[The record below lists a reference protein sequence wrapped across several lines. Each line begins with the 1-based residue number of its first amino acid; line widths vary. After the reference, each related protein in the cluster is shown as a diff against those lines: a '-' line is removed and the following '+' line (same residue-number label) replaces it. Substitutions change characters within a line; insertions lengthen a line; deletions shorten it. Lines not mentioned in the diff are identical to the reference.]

1 MLRRAALALPPR
13 VQQGLRRLGRL
24 RWLEKSRQLRGRRPG
39 GPPLSALE
47 AARYVL
53 LSPEVGDFTYDLAN
67 EDELLDLLADTLEQP
82 RAELAAYAEETRSD
96 ALLTASLSRRRHL
109 RLDVKRRIELGR
121 NIGSYIV
128 VRAVKPRLVVETGIK
143 HGVGSLALLVAL
155 ERNAAEGRDG
165 RLMSFDVAPGS
176 GWLVPVQ
183 LHHRWEVVL
192 APTEQALEEKLTG
205 REVDVFVHD
214 TPPDEHRERL
224 EYEAT
229 LRHTGSRLVLL
240 GNNGDNTLVLP
251 TVAAERGM
259 RYRHFAERPA
269 NHWYLGPGMGIA
281 VHTGQ

>member
-1 MLRRAALALPPR
+1 MLRRAARAFPPQL
-13 VQQGLRRLGRL
+13 QQGLRRLGRL
-24 RWLEKSRQLRGRRPG
+24 RWLEKSRQLRNRRPG
-39 GPPLSALE
+39 GPPIGALE

-67 EDELLDLLADTLEQP
+67 EDELLDVLADALELP
-82 RAELAAYAEETRSD
+82 RAELAAYAEEAHSD
-96 ALLTASLSRRRHL
+96 PLLTASLSRRRHR

-155 ERNAAEGRDG
+155 ERSASEGHDG
-165 RLMSFDVAPGS
+165 RLISYDVAPGS
-176 GWLVPVQ
+176 GWLVPAE

-192 APTEQALEEKLTG
+192 APTEQALEEELTG

-224 EYEAT
+224 EYEAA
-229 LRHTGSRLVLL
+229 LRHAGSRLVLL
-240 GNNGDNTLVLP
+240 SNNGDNTLVLP
-251 TVAAERGM
+251 RIAAERGM

-269 NHWYLGPGMGIA
+269 NHWYLGPGMGVA
-281 VHTGQ
+281 VHAGR